1 MIVPRL
7 TLEKELAGLRESV
20 VSLGTLVESQIE
32 AALEAL
38 RRRDPEAA
46 EKVRHDDQHLN
57 ELFREIREQVFMVI
71 STQQPVARDLRDL
84 IGIQY
89 IATELERMGDYAVRI
104 ARMTGTLCGL
114 PDRPLRAEFGLMG
127 DLAVK
132 QVHDILEALTR
143 RSEHH
148 AREVAAHDSE
158 MDRLY
163 HRTFEDLVGEMGQGT
178 DSDGALRAVTLLLV
192 AHNLER
198 IADRVTNVAE
208 DIVFLQTGQVVE
220 LG

>member
-1 MIVPRL
+1 VPRL
-7 TLEKELAGLRESV
+7 TLEKELATLRELV
-20 VSLGTLVESQIE
+20 ARMGTLVESQIE
-32 AALEAL
+32 SALDAL

-46 EKVRHDDQHLN
+46 EKVRRDDQNLN
-57 ELFREIREQVFMVI
+57 ELFRQVREQVFMVV

-84 IGIQY
+84 MGVQY

-114 PDRPLRAEFGLMG
+114 PDRPLRTEFGLMG
-127 DLAVK
+127 ELAIR
-132 QVHDILEALTR
+132 QVHDILEDLIHR
-143 RSEHH
+143 NVHH
-148 AREVAAHDSE
+148 AREVASRDNE
-158 MDRLY
+158 IDRLY
-163 HRTFEDLVGEMGQGT
+163 HRTFEELVAEIGKGT
-178 DSDGALRAVTLLLV
+178 DPDGALRSVTLLLV

-208 DIVFLQTGQVVE
+208 DIVFLETGQVVE

>member
-1 MIVPRL
+1 MPRL
-7 TLEKELAGLRESV
+7 TLEKELATLRELV
-20 VSLGTLVESQIE
+20 ARMGTLVESQIE
-32 AALEAL
+32 SALDAL

-46 EKVRHDDQHLN
+46 DKVRRDDQNLN
-57 ELFREIREQVFMVI
+57 ELFRQVREQVFMVV

-84 IGIQY
+84 MGVQY
-89 IATELERMGDYAVRI
+89 IASELERMGDYAVRI

-127 DLAVK
+127 ELAIR
-132 QVHDILEALTR
+132 QVHDILEDVIHR
-143 RSEHH
+143 NVHH
-148 AREVAAHDSE
+148 AREVASRDNE
-158 MDRLY
+158 IDRLY
-163 HRTFEDLVGEMGQGT
+163 HRTFEELVAEIGKGT
-178 DSDGALRAVTLLLV
+178 DPDGALRSVTLLLV

-208 DIVFLQTGQVVE
+208 DIVFLETGQVVE